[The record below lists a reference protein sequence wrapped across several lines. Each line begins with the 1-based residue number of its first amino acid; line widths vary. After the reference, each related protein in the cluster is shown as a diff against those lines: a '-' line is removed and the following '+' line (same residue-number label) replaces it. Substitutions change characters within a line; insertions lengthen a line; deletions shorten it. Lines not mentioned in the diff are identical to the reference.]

1 MCAEMPVRQ
10 TLPVPTADLCASA
23 SAVTILTVY
32 AHGIVVKEETFDKD
46 AHDAHVARVVH
57 FSGGV
62 PISGEFD
69 ADGDGVLD
77 AARTCDARGEIV
89 ASKPLAAEKGG

>member
-1 MCAEMPVRQ
+1 MCAEMRVRQ

-32 AHGIVVKEETFDKD
+32 AHGIVVKEETFGKD
-46 AHDAHVARVVH
+46 VHAARVVY

-89 ASKPLAAEKGG
+89 ASRPLAAE